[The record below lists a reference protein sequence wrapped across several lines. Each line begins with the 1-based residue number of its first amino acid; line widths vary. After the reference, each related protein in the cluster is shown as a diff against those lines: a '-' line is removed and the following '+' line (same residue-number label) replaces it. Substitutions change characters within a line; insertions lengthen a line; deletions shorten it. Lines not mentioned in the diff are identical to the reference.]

1 MKKKEA
7 ENVQETAAKSKKKID
22 LPSSPQRIRQSRAPG
37 TKPLKV
43 ADDPRFSQAVQ
54 NYEAGLK
61 ALQSHKY
68 DKAKACLR
76 KGGRR
81 SRAPNC
87 ADRAAVH
94 LNTCNQ
100 QLNRDSTNFKT
111 PEEQFDYAVSLMN
124 MGDYVS
130 AREIFEDVSPRKHPK
145 LDFVWYGAAAL
156 NCLMGHFP
164 DAITG
169 LNEAIRLNPANRF
182 QARND
187 SDFKSLADD
196 PRFTELLYPD
206 TSAEVSVRRPKVA
219 LLAACQSGHAELHQF
234 RRSAPDE
241 SRRHGRRHG
250 TLHAAARPETA
261 RDPGRRGIRSTGY
274 FPSSPSCRPSS
285 R

>member
-7 ENVQETAAKSKKKID
+7 ENVQETATRSKKQKD
-22 LPSSPQRIRQSRAPG
+22 LSNSTTGSEGRARA

-43 ADDPRFSQAVQ
+43 AEDPRFTQAVQ

-68 DKAKACLR
+68 DKAKVFFEKLV
-76 KGGRR
+76 GGA
-81 SRAPNC
+81 SPEL

-94 LNTCNQ
+94 LNACIQ
-100 QLNRDSTNFKT
+100 QLNRDSAKFKT
-111 PEEQFDYAVSLMN
+111 PEEQYDHAVSLMN
-124 MGDYVS
+124 LGDYVS
-130 AREIFEDVSPRKHPK
+130 ARESFDELTKKHPK
-145 LDFVWYGAAAL
+145 LDFVWYGSAAL

-206 TSAEVSVRRPKVA
+206 TSAE
-219 LLAACQSGHAELHQF
+219 
-234 RRSAPDE
+234 APPD
-241 SRRHGRRHG
+241 SQKWH
-250 TLHAAARPETA
+250 
-261 RDPGRRGIRSTGY
+261 
-274 FPSSPSCRPSS
+274 F
-285 R
+285 

>member
-7 ENVQETAAKSKKKID
+7 ENVQETESKLKKKIG
-22 LPSSPQRIRQSRAPG
+22 LPASSTGSENRAR
-37 TKPLKV
+37 TAKPLKV

-68 DKAKACLR
+68 DKAKACFE
-76 KGGRR
+76 KIVGGA
-81 SRAPNC
+81 SPELC
-87 ADRAAVH
+87 DRAAVH

-100 QLNRDSTNFKT
+100 QLNRNSTKFKT
-111 PEEQFDYAVSLMN
+111 PEEQYDYAVSLMN

-130 AREIFEDVSPRKHPK
+130 AREVFGDLSQKHPK

-156 NCLMGHFP
+156 SCLMGHFP
-164 DAITG
+164 DAISE

-206 TSAEVSVRRPKVA
+206 TSAEV
-219 LLAACQSGHAELHQF
+219 
-234 RRSAPDE
+234 
-241 SRRHGRRHG
+241 
-250 TLHAAARPETA
+250 
-261 RDPGRRGIRSTGY
+261 
-274 FPSSPSCRPSS
+274 PSDSQKWHF
-285 R
+285 